1 LIRAG
6 GGSRLLGMT
15 EPSLP
20 PGYRLSRP
28 DLDSAAEIYDLVA
41 AVDTAVLGRPDVT
54 PDDVADELV
63 EPGFEPATDGWLVHD
78 PDGRLVAWAWACGKG
93 DSENVDVAVITP
105 AGEGEVAAYL
115 WPLVQR
121 RAVEIAGGLG
131 YDRVVIDAGAYRDD
145 KHRRRQLVSHGFEH
159 AATFQRLRI
168 DHDGPR
174 PQPNR
179 PPGVV
184 VRDGSAGQE
193 VLRVGHAVR
202 NEAFSE
208 HFGFVAND
216 YADWLARMQAS
227 SANDW
232 SQLRVAFV
240 RGEPA
245 AMLLGTNSFAE
256 DENCGYVRTL
266 GVRKKFRG
274 LGLARYLLR
283 LAFATDAANGRFGT
297 YLHVDSVGAPA
308 VALYTSEGMRPT
320 LVMDVWRRTLSTR
333 RIGVT
338 AVAGPPRRR

>member
-1 LIRAG
+1 MRARG
-6 GGSRLLGMT
+6 GARLLGMT

-28 DLDSAAEIYDLVA
+28 ALDSAAEIYDLVA

-63 EPGFEPATDGWLVHD
+63 EPGFELATDGWLVHD
-78 PDGRLVAWAWACGKG
+78 AQGRLVAWAWACGKG

-105 AGEGEVAAYL
+105 ASEEEVAAYL

-121 RAVEIAGGLG
+121 RAVEIASGLG

-145 KHRRRQLVSHGFEH
+145 GRRRRQLAGHGFEH

-174 PQPNR
+174 PQPAR
-179 PPGVV
+179 RPGVV
-184 VRDGSAGQE
+184 VRDGSAGEE

-216 YADWLARMQAS
+216 FEDWFARMAAS

-232 SQLRVAFV
+232 SQLRVAYV
-240 RGEPA
+240 GGEPA

-256 DENCGYVRTL
+256 DENCGYVRSL

-274 LGLARYLLR
+274 HGLARHLLR
-283 LAFATDAANGRFGT
+283 LAFAADAANGRVGT

-333 RIGVT
+333 
-338 AVAGPPRRR
+338 